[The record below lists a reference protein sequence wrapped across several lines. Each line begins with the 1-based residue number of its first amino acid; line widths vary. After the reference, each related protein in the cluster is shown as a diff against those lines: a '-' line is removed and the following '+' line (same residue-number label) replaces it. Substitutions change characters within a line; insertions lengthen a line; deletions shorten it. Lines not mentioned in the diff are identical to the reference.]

1 MQTTA
6 CMRMSRWRLPFDA
19 FTQALVLTHLALA
32 GNGMPRIRYPDQ
44 SGRFHSGRFTKSAK
58 IYIRARVL
66 RAAAA
71 TMAGGEF
78 FDDSDNP
85 RIEPGARELA
95 PGMFLAAGLL
105 NDREQATLLR
115 TLLSASSQM
124 RFNPGAVMP
133 DHESFSVALSNASSV
148 WTCDPVF
155 ADPSELVVQ
164 HGPQH
169 RHQVHPLVHVNT
181 WKDDDLQLPAE
192 WVDVGQKCT
201 DVIPAILAPFYP
213 ASVKSSKWSPAKWT
227 PQARPSQRGP
237 PTALLES
244 VDTTRLKASAVTG
257 WRIWLTI
264 GCTAVVAIRRR
275 RQEPLQIRLR
285 SGDAIVWNGSLRY
298 NHDMAVTRLIPRS
311 CPPLLLDVDERL
323 SNGRCN
329 VMFCERTQDAH
340 RDRQRLLRRTYE
352 IERKRLWRKAD
363 YKVAGK
369 THH

>member
-1 MQTTA
+1 MSARTSETPPIDCITVSRSMQTTA

-201 DVIPAILAPFYP
+201 DVVPAILAPFYP
-213 ASVKSSKWSPAKWT
+213 ASVKST
-227 PQARPSQRGP
+227 
-237 PTALLES
+237 LFES